1 MMDGTESR
9 IHCIAIDDEPLAL
22 DVVSKFCERHG
33 SISLTVYSNPEEG
46 IAAIKETHPD
56 LVFLDIEMEN
66 MTGLTIAAQ
75 IDRDICVIFT
85 TAYLNYA
92 LEGFNLDA
100 VDYLHKPFSFTRF
113 QTAIEKAVRR
123 IEYNRTALASN
134 SITVK
139 QEYSNVNIPFQIL
152 SISRRWKDI
161 QRFSV
166 GTEYALFRAS
176 FLKIYVRSCRKNI
189 LSASTVPMSWP
200 YRRFQAIASRRSDCW
215 AISLY
220 LSDVSIRM
228 LFRRGLTAGECVC
241 RLITNVKCQIM
252 NSEIQTKRMILR
264 PWRLDDAEALYRYA
278 SDERVSE
285 QALWPKHT
293 SVEMSREVIGCF
305 FMPNPHLFA
314 VVLKT
319 TDEPVGC
326 IGLVPEG
333 EEHYR
338 TGACEREVGY
348 WIGFPYWGQ
357 GLITEALDAFIVYCR
372 DRLKIE
378 SLLITT
384 DSRNHASQRV
394 AAKCG
399 FRFVDDYKYNDI
411 ESKAFTL
418 RLTI

>member
-1 MMDGTESR
+1 M
-9 IHCIAIDDEPLAL
+9 
-22 DVVSKFCERHG
+22 
-33 SISLTVYSNPEEG
+33 
-46 IAAIKETHPD
+46 
-56 LVFLDIEMEN
+56 
-66 MTGLTIAAQ
+66 
-75 IDRDICVIFT
+75 
-85 TAYLNYA
+85 
-92 LEGFNLDA
+92 
-100 VDYLHKPFSFTRF
+100 
-113 QTAIEKAVRR
+113 
-123 IEYNRTALASN
+123 
-134 SITVK
+134 
-139 QEYSNVNIPFQIL
+139 
-152 SISRRWKDI
+152 
-161 QRFSV
+161 
-166 GTEYALFRAS
+166 
-176 FLKIYVRSCRKNI
+176 
-189 LSASTVPMSWP
+189 
-200 YRRFQAIASRRSDCW
+200 
-215 AISLY
+215 
-220 LSDVSIRM
+220 
-228 LFRRGLTAGECVC
+228 C

-293 SVEMSREVIGCF
+293 SVEMSREVIECF

-372 DRLKIE
+372 DRLRIE

-384 DSRNHASQRV
+384 DSRNHASQMV

>member
-1 MMDGTESR
+1 
-9 IHCIAIDDEPLAL
+9 
-22 DVVSKFCERHG
+22 
-33 SISLTVYSNPEEG
+33 
-46 IAAIKETHPD
+46 
-56 LVFLDIEMEN
+56 
-66 MTGLTIAAQ
+66 
-75 IDRDICVIFT
+75 
-85 TAYLNYA
+85 
-92 LEGFNLDA
+92 
-100 VDYLHKPFSFTRF
+100 
-113 QTAIEKAVRR
+113 
-123 IEYNRTALASN
+123 
-134 SITVK
+134 
-139 QEYSNVNIPFQIL
+139 
-152 SISRRWKDI
+152 
-161 QRFSV
+161 
-166 GTEYALFRAS
+166 
-176 FLKIYVRSCRKNI
+176 
-189 LSASTVPMSWP
+189 
-200 YRRFQAIASRRSDCW
+200 
-215 AISLY
+215 
-220 LSDVSIRM
+220 
-228 LFRRGLTAGECVC
+228 
-241 RLITNVKCQIM
+241 M

-293 SVEMSREVIGCF
+293 SVEMSREVIGRF

-357 GLITEALDAFIVYCR
+357 GLITLDAFIVYCR
-372 DRLKIE
+372 DRLRIE